1 MTIMSTNVAR
11 ASTHQGL
18 ENSDSARTLKP
29 QKATGYA
36 SCRNAGFKAI
46 GIAAVAS
53 ASRYSRAPVKS
64 HDEPALDRARKLPAF
79 LVSDSM

>member
-18 ENSDSARTLKP
+18 ENSDSTRTLDSQKP
-29 QKATGYA
+29 KEAA
-36 SCRNAGFKAI
+36 CRNEGFKAI

-53 ASRYSRAPVKS
+53 ASLYSRAPLKNQ
-64 HDEPALDRARKLPAF
+64 DAPALDRARKLPVF
-79 LVSDSM
+79 LTSDSM